1 MKHVHTFALIVLC
14 GAFALPLVQSAR
26 AEEPQASAAE
36 APTAEGSTT
45 EGSAEAATDGEHE
58 AGHAEEEH
66 GAGEINWFYG
76 MLGERAGVEPSLL
89 FRPVGMPA
97 PYGASL
103 INSAILFFILYRAG
117 APKVRE
123 GLKKR
128 KQLILQGFDEAAK
141 MKAAASEQLGEY
153 ERKLAAID
161 EEIAR
166 LSAQRREATRLERER
181 VLREANER
189 RERMEKDARLLVEQ
203 EMKAAHEQLIR
214 ETTEGALRSAQQLI
228 TSNLTASDKERTL
241 QEYSAT
247 LAASVTQALGVNAR
261 GGVA

>member
-1 MKHVHTFALIVLC
+1 VTTA
-14 GAFALPLVQSAR
+14 VQ
-26 AEEPQASAAE
+26 AEEPQAATAEPAEGHAAE
-36 APTAEGSTT
+36 GHAAEGAG
-45 EGSAEAATDGEHE
+45 EPAAEEPAAGGEHE

-66 GAGEINWFYG
+66 GTEEINWFYG

-103 INSAILFFILYRAG
+103 INSAILFFILYRVG

-128 KQLILQGFDEAAK
+128 KQLILQGFEDAAK

-166 LSAQRREATRLERER
+166 LQAQRREATRLERER

-189 RERMEKDARLLVEQ
+189 RERIEKDARLLVEQ

-214 ETTEGALRSAQQLI
+214 ETAEGALHSAQQLI
-228 TSNLTASDKERTL
+228 TSNLTASDKERAL

-247 LAASVTQALGVNAR
+247 LAAGVTQALGVNAR